1 MVDAVV
7 RAVLAYVCG
16 PQETQHGLCWMT
28 GKRNL
33 VFYVDDKHKARR
45 ESYWVQNALLVTVE
59 MFGRVCL
66 KKKRITQRIWF
77 AHQASYG
84 GRSERRRISG
94 EQQRGEKFWERKR
107 KMVSCSVCG
116 ETVVAS
122 SIRNPMELSYGV
134 IPQQMQ

>member
-1 MVDAVV
+1 MGSERSIGDSRNVWK
-7 RAVLAYVCG
+7 G
-16 PQETQHGLCWMT
+16 PSG
-28 GKRNL
+28 
-33 VFYVDDKHKARR
+33 
-45 ESYWVQNALLVTVE
+45 
-59 MFGRVCL
+59 
-66 KKKRITQRIWF
+66 KKRITQRIWF

-84 GRSERRRISG
+84 GRSERRGISG